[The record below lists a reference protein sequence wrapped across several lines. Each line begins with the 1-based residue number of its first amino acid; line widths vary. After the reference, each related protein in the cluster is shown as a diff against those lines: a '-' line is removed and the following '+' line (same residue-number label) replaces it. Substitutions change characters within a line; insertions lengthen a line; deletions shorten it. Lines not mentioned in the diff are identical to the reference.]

1 MLNFPCLSCP
11 VNALCLLFKW
21 SGFMINERL
30 VWKFYVNMTTNDMFL
45 WCVRV
50 SYFSSFM
57 DFVICWEVQQFVTI
71 TIISHS
77 DNGARSPQRLGQRW
91 KSKTR
96 KTTGGPKIL
105 MVDLND

>member
-45 WCVRV
+45 WCVCVCVVLLKFYGLCHLLGSTAVCDDHYHFTQRQRCAIAAKAGSKV
-50 SYFSSFM
+50 EVEDPENHRWTQ
-57 DFVICWEVQQFVTI
+57 DF
-71 TIISHS
+71 
-77 DNGARSPQRLGQRW
+77 DG
-91 KSKTR
+91 
-96 KTTGGPKIL
+96 
-105 MVDLND
+105 